1 MNLFENSLEMDK
13 EIERNKLLEFENAN
27 LCVRIEQLQ
36 SQVNTQKEI
45 VEQENETST
54 LVENRQ

>member
-13 EIERNKLLEFENAN
+13 DIERNKLLEFENAN